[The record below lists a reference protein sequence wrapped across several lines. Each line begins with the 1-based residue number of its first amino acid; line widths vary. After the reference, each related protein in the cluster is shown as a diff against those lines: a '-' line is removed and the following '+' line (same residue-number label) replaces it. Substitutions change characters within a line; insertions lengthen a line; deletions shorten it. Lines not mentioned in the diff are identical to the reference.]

1 MLKTIIGKLERK
13 KIMIQRLMWLNWSKA
28 TINATL
34 QFLDIYI
41 YIDFYML
48 YLIFYNAIG
57 QHLTIK
63 ENK

>member
-1 MLKTIIGKLERK
+1 
-13 KIMIQRLMWLNWSKA
+13 MWLNWSKA

-57 QHLTIK
+57 
-63 ENK
+63 